1 MKAKEFFKLFF
12 TIIGIYDVLL
22 GGSFALFYK
31 NIYAYLN
38 ITLPNHPG
46 YIFVP
51 ALFIV
56 AGGVG
61 EFLIARNLLRN
72 IDLAIVRL
80 LMKLSFALVVFYSY
94 FKFGVPTIFMLIS
107 IASIIGVIIN
117 ILFIRWASTENPQ
130 VA

>member
-1 MKAKEFFKLFF
+1 MKANGFFKLFF
-12 TIIGIYDVLL
+12 IVTGIYDVLL

-31 NIYAYLN
+31 NIYASLN

-56 AGGVG
+56 AGGIA

-72 IDLAIVRL
+72 VDLAIVRL
-80 LMKLSFALVVFYSY
+80 LMKLSFALAVFYSY

-107 IASIIGVIIN
+107 IASIVGVIVN
-117 ILFIRWASTENPQ
+117 ILFIRWVNAQHPTT
-130 VA
+130 